1 MHRDGAV
8 RENYGARAVRLAC
21 SRARTCCTI
30 VCKLGAE
37 VMQTFDDVEQTKILQ
52 RCMRSP

>member
-1 MHRDGAV
+1 VLSSPDVLHM
-8 RENYGARAVRLAC
+8 
-21 SRARTCCTI
+21 I